1 MKKFSSGFSCPTQHE
16 IQSFVPSLQKY
27 PIASFKFTFFYI
39 LKIPA
44 MVNWTFFL
52 LFDNFYHTQK
62 NISSRVF
69 KATAIDEIRLTT
81 DETTV
86 ACRTLWLRRQY
97 NSSQDMR
104 KIGRLRVN
112 ERKLREEMWK
122 LSVWEEKIS
131 CHPAQ
136 SFPARSAKGN
146 SIIVRWF

>member
-1 MKKFSSGFSCPTQHE
+1 MVFHAPLNMNSNLLSLHIKSSLR
-16 IQSFVPSLQKY
+16 ILQIY
-27 PIASFKFTFFYI
+27 IFYI
-39 LKIPA
+39 LKIPS
-44 MVNWTFFL
+44 TRSTE
-52 LFDNFYHTQK
+52 LFDNFFQLQITTHK
-62 NISSRVF
+62 RISWRVF

-122 LSVWEEKIS
+122 LSAWEEKIS
-131 CHPAQ
+131 CHPAEKL
-136 SFPARSAKGN
+136 FHPLRGN
-146 SIIVRWF
+146 LIIAEFF